1 MQNQTKVCRSLADS
15 DSGWLVNQLKL
26 CKIRQPTSED
36 SIHMVSV
43 IVPVYNAQQYIRR
56 CLDSIIGQSYR
67 NIEIVLVDDG
77 SSDQS
82 PMILQKYKEL
92 DGRIR
97 LYSQKNRGVAA
108 ARNTG
113 LAHAKGDFFLF
124 VDADDW
130 IATDAVETLVSL
142 MDTKTDLVLCE
153 SDHAREPGE
162 ICEVPDNSNG
172 RDAEAAKQRSHAVL
186 GKAELWDH
194 DRQLYEFMKHQR
206 LTGMLWN
213 KLIRRS
219 ITEGIQFN
227 EKTGYGEDAEFLW
240 KVLKRSRQ
248 MVVTDEVLYHHVME
262 DGSISHLSFSDRKYS
277 AIPMWES
284 INREVEQECPDL
296 LPLARERLMC
306 ATVFSLYEAR
316 QCRYQNE
323 EQIAHMRA
331 IARKYLMTFLRSPNV
346 SGKFKLYAAAV
357 CVGY

>member
-1 MQNQTKVCRSLADS
+1 
-15 DSGWLVNQLKL
+15 
-26 CKIRQPTSED
+26 
-36 SIHMVSV
+36 MVSV

-67 NIEIVLVDDG
+67 DLEIVLVDDG
-77 SSDQS
+77 STDQS
-82 PMILQKYKEL
+82 PALLQKYKDL
-92 DGRIR
+92 DDRIR
-97 LYSQKNRGVAA
+97 LYRQENRGVAA

-113 LAHAKGDFFLF
+113 LAHAEGDFFLF

-130 IATDAVETLVSL
+130 IETNAVESLVSL
-142 MDTKTDLVLCE
+142 MDAKTDIVLCD
-153 SDHAREPGE
+153 SDQARGPEE
-162 ICEVPDNSNG
+162 ISHVNLDGARRDEKAVATCEIP
-172 RDAEAAKQRSHAVL
+172 RS
-186 GKAELWDH
+186 GNMELWGR
-194 DRQLYEFMKHQR
+194 DRQLFEFMKHQR
-206 LTGMLWN
+206 LSGMLWN

-219 ITEGIQFN
+219 TTEGIQFN

-248 MVVTDEVLYHHVME
+248 MVISDEVLYHHVME

-284 INREVEQECPDL
+284 INREVEQEYPDL

-306 ATVFSLYEAR
+306 AAVFSLYEAR
-316 QCRYQNE
+316 QCRYQNK

-331 IARKYLMTFLRSPNV
+331 IARKYLMSFLRSPNV
-346 SGKFKLYAAAV
+346 SGKFKLYASAV

>member
-1 MQNQTKVCRSLADS
+1 
-15 DSGWLVNQLKL
+15 
-26 CKIRQPTSED
+26 
-36 SIHMVSV
+36 MVSV
-43 IVPVYNAQQYIRR
+43 IVPVYNAQQYLRR
-56 CLDSIIGQSYR
+56 CLDSIVGQSYR
-67 NIEIVLVDDG
+67 DIEIVLVDDG
-77 SSDQS
+77 STDRS
-82 PMILQKYKEL
+82 PMILQRYKNL
-92 DGRIR
+92 DGRVR
-97 LYSQKNRGVAA
+97 LYRQENRGVAA

-113 LAHAKGDFFLF
+113 LARAEGDFFLF

-130 IATDAVETLVSL
+130 IETNALETLVSL
-142 MDTKTDLVLCE
+142 MDEKTDIVLCG
-153 SDHAREPGE
+153 SDQASKPEEIREDPQNT
-162 ICEVPDNSNG
+162 DG
-172 RDAEAAKQRSHAVL
+172 RDEDDAAAKQCSHTVP
-186 GKAELWDH
+186 GREELWDH
-194 DRQLYEFMKHQR
+194 DQQLYEFMKHQR

-219 ITEGIQFN
+219 TTEGIQFN

-316 QCRYQNE
+316 QCRYQNK

-331 IARKYLMTFLRSPNV
+331 IARKYLMSFLRSPNV
-346 SGKFKLYAAAV
+346 SGKFKLYASAV